1 MTSLSSD
8 LARPADVPMRTVLLV
23 EDEALVRMVT
33 VDALRD
39 LGFRVEEAASASEA
53 LDKVG
58 VLDGTIEAAIIDVG
72 LPDRRGDALALEIRE
87 RFARL
92 PIVIASGYSES
103 CLGGLDGDQLVGFL
117 GKPYDTQELTS
128 VLGRLGVPTG
138 S

>member
-8 LARPADVPMRTVLLV
+8 LTRPIDVPMPTILLV
-23 EDEALVRMVT
+23 EDETLVRMVT
-33 VDALRD
+33 VDTLRD

-53 LDKVG
+53 LGKVG
-58 VLDGTIEAAIIDVG
+58 VLESPIEAAIIDLG
-72 LPDRRGDALALEIRE
+72 LPDRRGDALAREIRE

-103 CLGGLDGDQLVGFL
+103 SLEGLGSDELVGFL
-117 GKPYDTQELTS
+117 GKPYDSEQLTS
-128 VLGRLGVPTG
+128 VLGRLGVLAG

>member
-1 MTSLSSD
+1 MTGSSSD
-8 LARPADVPMRTVLLV
+8 LTRSVDVPLRTILLV

-58 VLDGTIEAAIIDVG
+58 GLDGAIEAAIIDVG

-87 RFARL
+87 TFARL
-92 PIVIASGYSES
+92 PIVIASGYSDSFLE
-103 CLGGLDGDQLVGFL
+103 GLAGDELVGFL
-117 GKPYDTQELTS
+117 GKPYDSQQLTS
-128 VLGRLGVPTG
+128 VLGRLGVPIG

>member
-8 LARPADVPMRTVLLV
+8 LTRPIDVPMRTILLV
-23 EDEALVRMVT
+23 EDETLVRMVT
-33 VDALRD
+33 VDTLRD

-53 LDKVG
+53 LGKVG
-58 VLDGTIEAAIIDVG
+58 VLESPIEAAIIDLG
-72 LPDRRGDALALEIRE
+72 LPDRRGDALARAIRE

-103 CLGGLDGDQLVGFL
+103 SLEGLGSDELVGFL
-117 GKPYDTQELTS
+117 GKPYDSEQLTS
-128 VLGRLGVPTG
+128 VLARLGVLAG

>member
-8 LARPADVPMRTVLLV
+8 LTRPIDVPMRTILLV
-23 EDEALVRMVT
+23 EDETLVRMVT
-33 VDALRD
+33 VDTLRD

-53 LDKVG
+53 LGKVG
-58 VLDGTIEAAIIDVG
+58 VLESPIEAAIMDLG
-72 LPDRRGDALALEIRE
+72 LPDRRGDALAREIRE

-103 CLGGLDGDQLVGFL
+103 SLEGLGSDELVGFL
-117 GKPYDTQELTS
+117 GKPYDSEQLTS
-128 VLGRLGVPTG
+128 VLGRLGVVAG

>member
-8 LARPADVPMRTVLLV
+8 LTRPIDFPMRTILLV
-23 EDEALVRMVT
+23 EDETLVRMVT
-33 VDALRD
+33 VDTLRD

-53 LDKVG
+53 LGKVG
-58 VLDGTIEAAIIDVG
+58 VLESPIEAAIIDLG
-72 LPDRRGDALALEIRE
+72 LPDRRGDALAREIRE

-103 CLGGLDGDQLVGFL
+103 SLEGLGSDELVGFL
-117 GKPYDTQELTS
+117 GKPYDSEQLTS
-128 VLGRLGVPTG
+128 VLGRLGVLAG

>member
-8 LARPADVPMRTVLLV
+8 LAGSVNVPIRTILLV
-23 EDEALVRMVT
+23 EDETLVRMVT
-33 VDALRD
+33 IDALRD
-39 LGFRVEEAASASEA
+39 LGFRVEEAASAREA
-53 LDKVG
+53 LGKVG
-58 VLDGTIEAAIIDVG
+58 VLDGTIEAAIIDIG

-103 CLGGLDGDQLVGFL
+103 SIEGLDGDELVGFL
-117 GKPYDTQELTS
+117 GKPYDSKELTS
-128 VLGRLGVPTG
+128 VLDRLGVLTG

>member
-8 LARPADVPMRTVLLV
+8 LTRPVEVPLRTILLV
-23 EDEALVRMVT
+23 EDETLVRMVT

-39 LGFRVEEAASASEA
+39 LGFRVEEACSASEA
-53 LDKVG
+53 LGKVG
-58 VLDGTIEAAIIDVG
+58 VLDGTIEAAIIDIG
-72 LPDRRGDALALEIRE
+72 LPDRRGDALAREIRE

-103 CLGGLDGDQLVGFL
+103 SVEGLDGDELMGFL
-117 GKPYDTQELTS
+117 DKPYDSQQLTS
-128 VLGRLGVPTG
+128 VLGRLGVLMG

>member
-8 LARPADVPMRTVLLV
+8 LTRSVDVPMRTILLV
-23 EDEALVRMVT
+23 EDEILVRMVT
-33 VDALRD
+33 IDALRD
-39 LGFRVEEAASASEA
+39 LGFRVEEAASAREA
-53 LDKVG
+53 LGKVG
-58 VLDGTIEAAIIDVG
+58 VLDGTIEAAIIDIG

-103 CLGGLDGDQLVGFL
+103 AIEGLDGDELVGFL
-117 GKPYDTQELTS
+117 GKPYDSKELTS
-128 VLGRLGVPTG
+128 VLDRLGVLTG

>member
-1 MTSLSSD
+1 MTGLSSD
-8 LARPADVPMRTVLLV
+8 LTRTVEVPMRTILLV
-23 EDEALVRMVT
+23 EDETLVRMVT
-33 VDALRD
+33 VDALHD

-53 LDKVG
+53 LGKVG
-58 VLDGTIEAAIIDVG
+58 VLDGTIEAAIIDIG

-103 CLGGLDGDQLVGFL
+103 SIEGLGSDELVGFL
-117 GKPYDTQELTS
+117 GKPYDSKELTS
-128 VLGRLGVPTG
+128 VLDRLGVLTG

>member
-1 MTSLSSD
+1 MTALSSD
-8 LARPADVPMRTVLLV
+8 LTRAVEVPMRTILLV
-23 EDEALVRMVT
+23 EDETLVRMVT
-33 VDALRD
+33 VDALHD

-53 LDKVG
+53 LGKVG
-58 VLDGTIEAAIIDVG
+58 VLDGTIEAAIIDIG

-103 CLGGLDGDQLVGFL
+103 SIEGLGSDELVGFL
-117 GKPYDTQELTS
+117 GKPYDSKELTS
-128 VLGRLGVPTG
+128 VLDRLGVLTG

>member
-8 LARPADVPMRTVLLV
+8 LTRPIDVPMRTILLV
-23 EDEALVRMVT
+23 EDETLVRMVT
-33 VDALRD
+33 VDTLRD

-53 LDKVG
+53 LGKVG

-72 LPDRRGDALALEIRE
+72 LPDRRGDMLALEIRE

-103 CLGGLDGDQLVGFL
+103 SIEGLDRDELMGFL
-117 GKPYDTQELTS
+117 DKPYDSEQLTT
-128 VLGRLGVPTG
+128 VLGRLGVLLG